1 MATELALPTSCA
13 PGAYWNREAD
23 QDLVCVDVR
32 AETHDVKTFTLRARE
47 ERYFSFTAGQ
57 YFLFELDIDGE
68 AHSRCYSVSS
78 SPLMPRAIAITVKRV
93 EGGKVSNWLHDH
105 LAPGSTL
112 RATGASGTF
121 TLPAQAHAP
130 LLLVSGG
137 SGITPVMSMV
147 RALADARRH
156 PDVVFLHAAR
166 TPADLVFR
174 DELLYRA
181 KTTPNFRLLFLPERA
196 GDEPGYT
203 GVTGRVSEALLKVA
217 VPDLA
222 QRTVM
227 CCGPAPFMKAVRELA
242 LALGVPAGRYFEESF
257 DAAVLDE
264 EVAAPA
270 AAAAA
275 EAAAT
280 FKVTFAKQDKCI
292 AVGAGQSVLA
302 AARQAGVRL
311 PSSCS
316 NGLCGTCKSKLV
328 SGSVDMKHNGG
339 IRQREVDA
347 GFFLPCCSKPLSDL
361 VIDR

>member
-1 MATELALPTSCA
+1 MVTELTLPTSCA
-13 PGAYWNREAD
+13 QGAFWSREAD
-23 QDLVCVDVR
+23 QDLVCIDVR
-32 AETHDVKTFTLRARE
+32 QETHNVRTFTFRAKQ
-47 ERYFSFTAGQ
+47 ERYFGFEPGQ
-57 YFLFELDIDGE
+57 YFLFDFEIDGE
-68 AHSRCYSVSS
+68 THSRCYSMSS
-78 SPLMPRAIAITVKRV
+78 SALAPRAFSITVKRV
-93 EGGKVSNWLHDH
+93 DGGKVSNWLHDH
-105 LAPGSTL
+105 LKPGGMV
-112 RATGASGTF
+112 RGTGPTGTF
-121 TLPAQAHAP
+121 TLPDP
-130 LLLVSGG
+130 GEGPYLFVSGG

-156 PDVVFLHAAR
+156 PDIVFVHAAR

-181 KTTPNFRLLFLPERA
+181 KVTPNFRLLFLPERA
-196 GDEPGYT
+196 GNET
-203 GVTGRVSEALLKVA
+203 GWSGLTGRVSEALLKVA

-227 CCGPAPFMKAVRELA
+227 CCGPAPFMKAMRELS
-242 LALGVPAGRYFEESF
+242 LALGVPQARYFEESF

-264 EVAAPA
+264 ETVTPAPA
-270 AAAAA
+270 AQAASA
-275 EAAAT
+275 
-280 FKVTFAKQDKCI
+280 FKVTFAKQSKVID
-292 AVGAGQSVLA
+292 VSSEQSVLA
-302 AARQAGVRL
+302 AARQGGVRL

>member
-1 MATELALPTSCA
+1 MATDLTLPASCDQ
-13 PGAYWNREAD
+13 GVYWNREAD
-23 QDLVCVDVR
+23 QDLVCIDVR
-32 AETHDVKTFTLRARE
+32 QETHDVKTFTFRAKE
-47 ERYFSFTAGQ
+47 DRYFSFDAGQ
-57 YFLFELDIDGE
+57 YFLFELEIDGE
-68 AHSRCYSVSS
+68 MVSRCYSISS
-78 SPLMPRAIAITVKRV
+78 SALTPRAISITVKRV

-105 LAPGSTL
+105 LKPGSVV
-112 RATGASGTF
+112 RGTGPSGTF
-121 TLPAQAHAP
+121 TLPGRGDGP
-130 LLLVSGG
+130 YLLMSGG

-147 RALADARRH
+147 RALSDAHRY
-156 PDVVFLHAAR
+156 PDIVFLHAAR

-181 KTTPNFRLLFLPERA
+181 KVTPNFRLLFLPERVGGEA
-196 GDEPGYT
+196 GWA
-203 GVTGRVSEALLKVA
+203 GVTGRVSEALFKVA

-227 CCGPAPFMKAVRELA
+227 CCGPAPFMSAVRQLS
-242 LALGVPAGRYFEESF
+242 LALGVPQERYYEESF

-264 EVAAPA
+264 DDVPLTPATEVAAS
-270 AAAAA
+270 
-275 EAAAT
+275 
-280 FKVTFAKQDKCI
+280 FKVSFAKQAKVI
-292 AVGAGQSVLA
+292 EVGVDQSVLS
-302 AARQAGVRL
+302 AARKAGVRL

-361 VIDR
+361 VVDR